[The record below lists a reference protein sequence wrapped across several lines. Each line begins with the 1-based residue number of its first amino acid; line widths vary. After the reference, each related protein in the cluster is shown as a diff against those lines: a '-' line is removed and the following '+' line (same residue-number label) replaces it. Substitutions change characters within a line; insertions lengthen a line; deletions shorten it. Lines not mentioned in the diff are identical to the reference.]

1 MDTNELISHSRA
13 RFDHH
18 QNKIVLKEKY
28 QAKLT
33 FAYGGGMWRAG
44 PELLTTVA
52 LYMGSRSLEPIVLL
66 DLYETPVK
74 VIPEV
79 LYEQAQSRWQ
89 EQMNAWLVEYEELNR
104 NR

>member
-1 MDTNELISHSRA
+1 MNTDELISHSRA

-18 QNKIVLKEKY
+18 QARIVLKEKY

-33 FAYGGGMWRAG
+33 FAHGGGMWRAG
-44 PELLTTVA
+44 PELQNTLLTCPGTEA
-52 LYMGSRSLEPIVLL
+52 VLL

-74 VIPEV
+74 VDTRE
-79 LYEQAQSRWQ
+79 LMTLSQQRWQ
-89 EQMNAWLVEYEELNR
+89 EQMNAWLVEYEELNQ